1 MKPKHAIAGLLLAS
15 LLLAS
20 PSRADEAAE
29 KQAHLLSRVVV
40 IGASAS
46 DGFGA
51 KLEGASAKLAH
62 VVESAIKVEH
72 EKVRHD
78 ADAMS
83 FTNPMKFGT
92 EQVNRTAALKPSLVI
107 AVDFLFWHGYGY
119 TPPSDTKRHETLRR
133 LAMLDRGLKLL
144 EKIDAPIIVGDFP
157 DASPAIGFMV
167 AREQVP
173 DKKML
178 AELNKRLREWA
189 KGRKNVT
196 IFPLDEM
203 VEKIRAGKPFKAA
216 GNEYPANSERT
227 LVQFD
232 SLHPTGE
239 GLVLMTQKLGETLI
253 ARSKDHADE
262 LDLETAGLIKRA
274 RELIRR
280 EEEARANGKTGTED

>member
-1 MKPKHAIAGLLLAS
+1 MKLKHAIAGLLLAS

-20 PSRADEAAE
+20 FARADEAAD
-29 KQAHLLSRVVV
+29 KQPHLLSRVVV

-92 EQVNRTAALKPSLVI
+92 EQVNRTVAVKPSLVI
-107 AVDFLFWHGYGY
+107 AVDFLFWHGYGL
-119 TPPSDTKRHETLRR
+119 TLPSDTKRQETLRR

-157 DASPAIGFMV
+157 DASPAIGLMV

-173 DKKML
+173 DEKML
-178 AELNKRLREWA
+178 AALNARLREWA

-196 IFPLDEM
+196 VFPLAAM
-203 VEKIRAGKPFKAA
+203 VEQIRTGKPFKAA
-216 GNEYPANSERT
+216 GNDYPGGSERT
-227 LVQFD
+227 LVQLD
-232 SLHPTGE
+232 RLHPTGE
-239 GLVLMTQKLGETLI
+239 GLVLMAQRLGETLI
-253 ARSKDHADE
+253 ARSKDHANE
-262 LDLETAGLIKRA
+262 LDLSTAGLVKRA
-274 RELIRR
+274 RALIRR
-280 EEEARANGKTGTED
+280 EEEARGNGRTGTAD